1 MAIPV
6 VRTTY
11 ALDQETVERLARLAR
26 EWKLSRSAALRKLV
40 REAPE
45 PGVAAATSEDPRL
58 KALQQLQA
66 SMRRLTAKQ
75 VADWQ
80 RDTRLERQAGARKI
94 RTRLKK
100 MGR

>member
-1 MAIPV
+1 MATPV

-11 ALDQETVERLARLAR
+11 ALDQETVERLERLAR
-26 EWKLSRSAALRKLV
+26 GWKLSRSAALRKLI
-40 REAPE
+40 REAPG
-45 PGVAAATSEDPRL
+45 PSVAAAPSEDPRL

-66 SMRRLTAKQ
+66 SMRRLTTKQ

-80 RDTRLERQAGARKI
+80 RDVRLERQAGARKI